1 MGPNVPSEAGP
12 LLGDH
17 VLNRELKVAPPLS
30 VQFKLEYPMQ
40 LIVIAFLVL
49 IQLSLTLVKT
59 KH

>member
-49 IQLSLTLVKT
+49 IQFLDSC
-59 KH
+59 